1 MLSVYQNRRWDADFL
16 TVRDILDKSLLGRLV
31 EYESTFARYR
41 NFIKPN
47 TWKETG
53 VSGGGLTYNLGSHLI
68 DQAVQLFGMPEAVFA
83 DLGVLRNGGKVDDY
97 FIIHLLR
104 PSLAPDVKIT
114 LKASYLMREAEPRF
128 MLHGTLGSYVKY
140 GVDKQEAALL
150 AGEIPGGPNWGEES
164 EQEWGLLHTEMNGK
178 EIYRKY
184 PGISGNYGG
193 FYQNIYEHLCLGKTL
208 KTHAQ
213 DILNVIRIIEAAYQS
228 HRETKIVN
236 LK

>member
-1 MLSVYQNRRWDADFL
+1 
-16 TVRDILDKSLLGRLV
+16 
-31 EYESTFARYR
+31 
-41 NFIKPN
+41 
-47 TWKETG
+47 
-53 VSGGGLTYNLGSHLI
+53 
-68 DQAVQLFGMPEAVFA
+68 
-83 DLGVLRNGGKVDDY
+83 
-97 FIIHLLR
+97 
-104 PSLAPDVKIT
+104 
-114 LKASYLMREAEPRF
+114 MREAEPRF

-150 AGEIPGGPNWGEES
+150 DGEMPGSPNWGEES

-178 EIYRKY
+178 EICRKY